1 MSSDDDFFVLRRF
14 GELSTRVALYLQ
26 DEIVE
31 VGKQLD
37 VEDAAA
43 VAESADSGT
52 FRRDSRPRR
61 KILEHLATLIERY
74 RMKLVLLNLVQVSTS
89 NSSLTQDQR
98 ILFSIIRNSNPD
110 QERQIPRSTM
120 SDSG

>member
-1 MSSDDDFFVLRRF
+1 MA
-14 GELSTRVALYLQ
+14 LSLQ

-31 VGKQLD
+31 VGKQLN

-61 KILEHLATLIERY
+61 KILEHLATIIERY

-98 ILFSIIRNSNPD
+98 ILFSIIRF
-110 QERQIPRSTM
+110 
-120 SDSG
+120 